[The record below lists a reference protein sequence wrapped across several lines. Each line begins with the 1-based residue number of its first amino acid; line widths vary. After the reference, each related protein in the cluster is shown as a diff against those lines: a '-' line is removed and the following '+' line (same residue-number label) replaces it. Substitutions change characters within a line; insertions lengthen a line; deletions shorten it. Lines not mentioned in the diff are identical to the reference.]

1 MTEIQLEDIPTPPYD
16 PNAFMTPRERGLRR
30 IGRILLVGAIAHS
43 VLVILLIVLSGI
55 AASSVNT
62 DLLNTLADLT
72 MARFTDVVTNSAKDM
87 ALLAG
92 VLTLILNMSAL
103 LVAMIGILAQEVWG
117 VVLTGAIILVNAI
130 ALVFLGFFPAL
141 VAIIFAGYAMYHLL
155 QDFQAYRTNP
165 VMLKELRERMRGARA
180 FVVISIYLGLMSG
193 FALLLYLIQRSVVQ
207 NQGTSATGELG
218 RTLFAGVVGVELLL
232 IIFIAPAF
240 TSGAVTGER
249 ERKTYDLLQI
259 TLLPRSS
266 FIIGKLESALS
277 YIFLLLMAA
286 IPLQSIAFL
295 FGGVS
300 ETELVLA
307 FIILAVTAITL
318 GVLGL
323 FFSTIVDRTLTAS
336 VRSYTVAFI
345 ILLGIPIVLSPVIN
359 IFTNAV
365 NGTGSNLT
373 NSPVIEAMLIYTG
386 GILVSLNPIATAITT
401 QQLLVEQQ
409 TLDFWSATLRSNG
422 NTIPVV
428 SPWISFTVIYLT
440 ISAALVVL
448 AVRRMRR
455 AEE

>member
-1 MTEIQLEDIPTPPYD
+1 MERSAYGELL
-16 PNAFMTPRERGLRR
+16 TPREALLQRTANILR
-30 IGRILLVGAIAHS
+30 IGAIVN
-43 VLVILLIVLSGI
+43 VLFVLGI
-55 AASSVNT
+55 IIAAGVAASSSNT
-62 DLLNTLADLT
+62 DLLRTLANGV
-72 MARFTDVVTNSAKDM
+72 MARFTAVVSFGEDM

-92 VLTLILNMSAL
+92 ILTIIINISAL
-103 LVAMIGILAQEVWG
+103 LVTMIGVLAQEIWG
-117 VVLTGAIILVNAI
+117 VVVGTATIVINLI
-130 ALVFLGFFPAL
+130 AVLLLGFFPGIIT
-141 VAIIFAGYAMYHLL
+141 IIFAAWAGYLL
-155 QDFQAYRTNP
+155 AGDLQAFRTNP

-180 FVVISIYLGLMSG
+180 FVVITIYLGLMGG
-193 FALLLYLIQRSVVQ
+193 FALLLYLIQRGVVQ
-207 NQGTSATGELG
+207 QEGTSATGELG
-218 RTLFAGVVGVELLL
+218 RILFAGVVGVELLL

-307 FIILAVTAITL
+307 FLILAVTAITL
-318 GVLGL
+318 GVVGL

-336 VRSYTVAFI
+336 VRSYTAAFI
-345 ILLGIPIVLSPVIN
+345 VLVGIPIIFSPLIGVFN
-359 IFTNAV
+359 DAV
-365 NGTGSNLT
+365 NGTGSNIT
-373 NSPVIEAMLIYTG
+373 NSPVIEAALVYLG
-386 GILVSLNPIATAITT
+386 GLLVSLNPIATALTT

-409 TLDFWSATLRSNG
+409 TLDFWQATLSTNG

-428 SPWISFTVIYLT
+428 SPWISFTVIYLM
-440 ISAALVVL
+440 IASVLVVL

-455 AEE
+455 SEA